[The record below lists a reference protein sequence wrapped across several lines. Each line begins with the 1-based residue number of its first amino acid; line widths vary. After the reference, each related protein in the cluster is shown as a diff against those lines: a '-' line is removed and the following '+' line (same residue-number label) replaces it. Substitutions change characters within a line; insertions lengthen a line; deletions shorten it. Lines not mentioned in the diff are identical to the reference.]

1 MLGLNP
7 FRLIERL
14 RERLDWY
21 QKELDD
27 IARRVRE
34 IDERIRELSTNTQNG
49 YLEYKWVLNA
59 RKKRYW
65 YWYLR
70 IRERDRLRSIYIG
83 KSLPEDLKIAV
94 KNRRELEKL
103 ARTKEKLVET
113 YIKLTESLDK
123 ALTTLSFS

>member
-1 MLGLNP
+1 MLALNP

-14 RERLDWY
+14 KERLEWY
-21 QKELDD
+21 NRELVS
-27 IARRVRE
+27 ISKKLRE
-34 IDERIRELSTNTQNG
+34 IDERIRELSTNIQNG

-59 RKKRYW
+59 KKKRYY

-70 IRERDRLRSIYIG
+70 VREKNRLRSIYIG
-83 KSLPEDLKIAV
+83 KNLPEDLKLAV

-113 YIKLTESLDK
+113 YIRLTESLDK
-123 ALTTLSFS
+123 ALTTL

>member
-1 MLGLNP
+1 MLTLNP

-34 IDERIRELSTNTQNG
+34 IDERIREISSNTQNG
-49 YLEYKWVLNA
+49 YLEYKWVLNV
-59 RKKRYW
+59 RKKRYY

-70 IRERDRLRSIYIG
+70 VREKNRLRSIYIG
-83 KSLPEDLKIAV
+83 KNLPTDLKLAI

-113 YIKLTESLDK
+113 YIRLTETLDK
-123 ALTTLSFS
+123 TLNTL